1 MGGAEQV
8 DTSTFESVWT
18 NIKDKYHSEVS
29 REDADMSCLVTSEVL
44 FGKKKIYILKALW

>member
-29 REDADMSCLVTSEVL
+29 REDAGMSCLVTSEVL
-44 FGKKKIYILKALW
+44 FRKNK